1 MAKPESRRIKAA
13 RREDEATII
22 LQLYHSYF
30 GNWQKG
36 AGDGS
41 EEGGVT
47 SQHRGFDL
55 VAAAAYGSETARFW
69 GGPESPTAVI
79 RK

>member
-13 RREDEATII
+13 RREDEVTVI

-30 GNWQKG
+30 VNWQKG

-41 EEGGVT
+41 EEGE
-47 SQHRGFDL
+47 SRPSIK
-55 VAAAAYGSETARFW
+55 GSIW
-69 GGPESPTAVI
+69 
-79 RK
+79 